1 MTHETPRS
9 DRPISLV
16 GAGLSGSL
24 LAVYLAN
31 RGMRVN
37 VFEYRDDM
45 RQAEV
50 AGGRSI
56 NLALSTRGLNAL
68 AGVGMAERTRE
79 MCIPMHGRLIH
90 DLEGN
95 TELQPYGREGQ
106 YINSISRSGL
116 NQMLLEEADQHDH
129 IELHF
134 NQKCVGVDLEQPG
147 VHFEDLDSGEEWTD
161 ESRLVIGADGA
172 FSNVRAR
179 LQVTDRFDYQQSFLE
194 HGYKE
199 LEIPP
204 APDGSHRI
212 ETNAL
217 HIWPR
222 HDFMMIALPNLDGSF
237 TVTLF
242 LAFEGEDSFEQLNDE
257 QEVIAFFEKYF
268 PDAIEHMPNLVEDF
282 FDNPTA
288 SLVTIRC
295 EPYHHQDKVLLVGDA
310 AHAVVPF
317 YGQGMNAA
325 FEDCFELDQLLERYD
340 EDWTQVLPAFSEER
354 KPNADAIAD
363 LALYNYVEMRSK
375 VADETF
381 LLRKALDRK
390 LHELHPETW
399 IPLYSMVTF
408 SNIPYAEARERADR
422 QSDILDKLLPE
433 GPMQELLEKLG
444 EP

>member
-1 MTHETPRS
+1 MNDTPRQEQ
-9 DRPISLV
+9 PISLV

-45 RQAEV
+45 REAEV

-68 AGVGMAERTRE
+68 AGVGMAERARE

-95 TELQPYGREGQ
+95 TELQPYGLEGQ

-116 NQMLLEEADQHDH
+116 NEMLLEEADQHDH

-134 NQKCVGVDLEQPG
+134 NQKCLGVDLEQPA
-147 VHFEDLDSGEEWTD
+147 VHFEDLERGEDWEAA
-161 ESRLVIGADGA
+161 SRLIIGADGA
-172 FSNVRAR
+172 FSNVRGR
-179 LQVTDRFDYQQSFLE
+179 LQKTDRFDYQQSFLE

-204 APDGSHRI
+204 AADGSHRI

-242 LAFEGEDSFEQLNDE
+242 LAFEGEDSFEQLTDE
-257 QEVIAFFEKYF
+257 HEVMAFFEKYF

-282 FDNPTA
+282 FENPTS

-295 EPYHHQDKVLLVGDA
+295 EPYHYEDKVMIVGDA

-325 FEDCFELDQLLERYD
+325 FEDCYALDQLLTRFD
-340 EDWTQVLPAFSEER
+340 EDWSQVLPAFSKER

-390 LHELHPETW
+390 LHELHPDNW

-408 SNIPYAEARERADR
+408 SNIPYAEALERADK
-422 QSDILDKLLPE
+422 QSDILDRLLPE
-433 GPMQELLEKLG
+433 GPMSELLEKLG
-444 EP
+444 E

>member
-1 MTHETPRS
+1 MNDRPRN
-9 DRPISLV
+9 DDPISLV

-31 RGMRVN
+31 RGMRVD
-37 VFEYRDDM
+37 VYEYRDDM

-68 AGVGMAERTRE
+68 AGVGMAEKARE

-95 TELQPYGREGQ
+95 TELQPYGLEGQ

-116 NQMLLEEADQHDH
+116 NEMLLEEADQHDH

-134 NQKCVGVDLEQPG
+134 NQKCLGVDLERPA
-147 VHFEDLDSGEEWTD
+147 VHFEDLERGEEWD
-161 ESRLVIGADGA
+161 AASQLVIGADGA
-172 FSNVRAR
+172 FSNIRGR
-179 LQVTDRFDYQQSFLE
+179 LRKTDRFDYQQSFLE

-199 LEIPP
+199 LEIPA

-242 LAFEGEDSFEQLNDE
+242 LAFEGEDSFEQLTDE
-257 QEVIAFFEKYF
+257 QAVMAFFETYF
-268 PDAIEHMPNLVEDF
+268 PDAIEHMPNLV
-282 FDNPTA
+282 
-288 SLVTIRC
+288 
-295 EPYHHQDKVLLVGDA
+295 
-310 AHAVVPF
+310 
-317 YGQGMNAA
+317 
-325 FEDCFELDQLLERYD
+325 
-340 EDWTQVLPAFSEER
+340 
-354 KPNADAIAD
+354 
-363 LALYNYVEMRSK
+363 
-375 VADETF
+375 
-381 LLRKALDRK
+381 
-390 LHELHPETW
+390 
-399 IPLYSMVTF
+399 
-408 SNIPYAEARERADR
+408 
-422 QSDILDKLLPE
+422 
-433 GPMQELLEKLG
+433 
-444 EP
+444 

>member
-1 MTHETPRS
+1 MNDDKRHEK
-9 DRPISLV
+9 PISLV

-45 RQAEV
+45 RTADV

-68 AGVGMAERTRE
+68 AGVDMAERARE

-95 TELQPYGREGQ
+95 TELQPYGLEGQ

-116 NQMLLEEADQHDH
+116 NEILLEEADQHDH

-134 NQKCVGVDLEQPG
+134 NQKCVGLDLEHPT
-147 VHFEDLDSGEEWTD
+147 VHFEDLNSGERWD
-161 ESRLVIGADGA
+161 DDSQLVIGADGA
-172 FSNVRAR
+172 FSNVRGR
-179 LQVTDRFDYQQSFLE
+179 LQFTDRFDYEQSFLE

-204 APDGSHRI
+204 GPDGEHRI

-242 LAFEGEDSFEQLNDE
+242 LAFEGEDSFEQLDDE
-257 QEVIAFFEKYF
+257 QSVMAFFEEYF

-282 FDNPTA
+282 FENPTS

-295 EPYHHQDKVLLVGDA
+295 APYHHDDKVLLVGDA

-340 EDWTQVLPAFSEER
+340 EDWAQVLPAFSEER

-390 LHELHPETW
+390 LHELHPESW

-408 SNIPYAEARERADR
+408 SNIPYAEARERANR
-422 QSDILDKLLPE
+422 QSEILERLLPE
-433 GPMQELLEKLG
+433 EPMQELLDKL
-444 EP
+444 EE